1 MPFGRIQGGR
11 EIFICLFI
19 RIVTDELLATA
30 FVANNLSDQTTILAI
45 KSHLARCDICNF
57 LSAHIRQILASRTC
71 NSRTSE
77 GKFEICTSKQI
88 FWQQMFNTQAA

>member
-19 RIVTDELLATA
+19 RVVTDELLATA

-45 KSHLARCDICNF
+45 KSHLAQAF
-57 LSAHIRQILASRTC
+57 SSANVKKKSRGKKLKTQGKNSITQTKNSSVRQNQFKVKKSY
-71 NSRTSE
+71 S
-77 GKFEICTSKQI
+77 F
-88 FWQQMFNTQAA
+88 